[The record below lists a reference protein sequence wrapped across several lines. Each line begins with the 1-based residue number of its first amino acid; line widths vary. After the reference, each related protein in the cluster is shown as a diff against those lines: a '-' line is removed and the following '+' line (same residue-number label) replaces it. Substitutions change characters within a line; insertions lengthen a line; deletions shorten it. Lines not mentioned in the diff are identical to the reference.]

1 MLTPQQASKI
11 LTRQFNNKENL
22 HRITTEQAKD
32 INQLITVMN
41 CKVEI
46 MRSELLR
53 MANKWYIQQLF
64 PWVARELRRA
74 AAIRTMPEFVEAIQ
88 PDKTPMM
95 VTFKRPE

>member
-1 MLTPQQASKI
+1 MLTPQQATKI
-11 LTRQFNNKENL
+11 LTKQFNNKENL
-22 HRITTEQAKD
+22 HRITTEQAQE
-32 INQLITVMN
+32 INSLILVMN
-41 CKVEI
+41 CKAEI

-74 AAIRTMPEFVEAIQ
+74 AVRTMPELVEAIK
-88 PDKTPMM
+88 PDETPMM